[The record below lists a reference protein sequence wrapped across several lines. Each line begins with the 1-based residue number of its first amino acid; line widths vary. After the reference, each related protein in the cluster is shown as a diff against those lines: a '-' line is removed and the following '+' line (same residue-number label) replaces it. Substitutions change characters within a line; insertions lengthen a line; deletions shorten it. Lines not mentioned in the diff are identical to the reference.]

1 MLSHIVFTLIL
12 YRQVEDASEIE
23 SIAKQ
28 AFETAKNAYDMAY
41 DAMQSAPQTGNQ
53 IQILEEQVTR
63 MGETLRMVQSLASQT
78 QRDTSE
84 AHNQAI
90 KLYQTA
96 KLMEVPTIDDEN
108 IEKKANSVKSEAMQI
123 KEEATRLM
131 ESNQQLLSDT
141 QNRREQL
148 IDLLEEAET
157 QQKMLSS
164 QIAQLEQNREKALT
178 AVDNGNL
185 VLEDAKRTLETL
197 KGNKLPKYL
206 K

>member
-197 KGNKLPKYL
+197 KGK
-206 K
+206 

>member
-1 MLSHIVFTLIL
+1 MAHMARLSIYTLL

-41 DAMQSAPQTGNQ
+41 NAMQSAPQTGNQ

-63 MGETLRMVQSLASQT
+63 MGETLRSVQSLASQT
-78 QRDTSE
+78 QRDASE
-84 AHNQAI
+84 AYNQAI

-108 IEKKANSVKSEAMQI
+108 IEKKANTVKSEAMQI

-197 KGNKLPKYL
+197 KGNLYCI
-206 K
+206 

>member
-1 MLSHIVFTLIL
+1 M
-12 YRQVEDASEIE
+12 EDASEIE